1 MVKGRKDDSLL
12 HSGAKNHL
20 YRLLLYPGI
29 FTDIGLKL
37 QIQPQPGC
45 FAPFQHFLQ
54 RGIRLGPATPRNR
67 PEASS
72 FRSCAKDS
80 SPTQPLPSVV
90 RSTCSSWITNR
101 HAVSAQ
107 MHVQLNPVAA
117 CFPRLLKGE
126 HGVLRISGAKS
137 PVGKIFGHLRP
148 LLSDFHHIIKPRRCK
163 GTGSGHPLASKR
175 EAGYNKYRFPLI
187 RMDSPKNRKVVFSC

>member
-1 MVKGRKDDSLL
+1 MTLSCIPALKTISIVFCSIPGYSQTLVLSSRFSRSPVASH
-12 HSGAKNHL
+12 HSSTSCSA
-20 YRLLLYPGI
+20 GI
-29 FTDIGLKL
+29 VDY
-37 QIQPQPGC
+37 
-45 FAPFQHFLQ
+45 H
-54 RGIRLGPATPRNR
+54 
-67 PEASS
+67 
-72 FRSCAKDS
+72 
-80 SPTQPLPSVV
+80 
-90 RSTCSSWITNR
+90 R

>member
-1 MVKGRKDDSLL
+1 MTLSCIPALKTISIVFCSIPGYSQTLVLSSRFSRSPVASH
-12 HSGAKNHL
+12 HSS
-20 YRLLLYPGI
+20 
-29 FTDIGLKL
+29 TS
-37 QIQPQPGC
+37 C
-45 FAPFQHFLQ
+45 SV
-54 RGIRLGPATPRNR
+54 GIRLGPATPQNR

-80 SPTQPLPSVV
+80 SPTQPLPVSGAVHLFIV
-90 RSTCSSWITNR
+90 DYHR

-117 CFPRLLKGE
+117 YFPRLLKGE